1 MSQAMAKRAVR
12 RERRTTATAPR
23 APEPAPAPKPWR
35 TTTFWLGGA
44 ACGLVVAALA
54 TLALVGV
61 LASRSDDDA
70 ASKVNQTPTPSE
82 EEVALRKQFKER
94 DREQIKDLTALAFST
109 AEGATPILNGLAKT
123 LPPDTDRV
131 GAIAPMRAVKR
142 WQATAR
148 KLAKPFANPPSGET
162 ATNVARMGLAASVD
176 TLIEATQSYGLA
188 ACDPATRGALLE
200 RAREQRDLA
209 ARVWSIGSTQL
220 DAINHWAGNGHQHVV
235 LAATGEPNPFG
246 DKSAPKGNGE

>member
-1 MSQAMAKRAVR
+1 MAKRAVR
-12 RERRTTATAPR
+12 RQRRTLAAAPR
-23 APEPAPAPKPWR
+23 ASEPRPAPRPWR

-61 LASRSDDDA
+61 LASGSDDDA
-70 ASKVNQTPTPSE
+70 APKVNSSSTLSDQAA
-82 EEVALRKQFKER
+82 ALRKQFKER
-94 DREQIKDLTALAFST
+94 DREQVKELTALAFRT
-109 AEGATPILNGLAKT
+109 AHGAGPLLTGLAKA
-123 LPPDTDRV
+123 LPPGSKRV
-131 GAIAPMRAVKR
+131 GAMAPMREVQR

-162 ATNVARMGLAASVD
+162 ATNVARMGLAASID
-176 TLIEATQSYGLA
+176 ALIEATQTYGLA
-188 ACDPATRGALLE
+188 ARDPATRGALLE
-200 RAREQRDLA
+200 QAREERDLA

-246 DKSAPKGNGE
+246 DEPAPTGNGG